1 MKKEIARQMLTL
13 AISGF
18 GLVSA
23 LAWNELIQGAIDTYI
38 KPFVG
43 GGSTLLSQFIYAL
56 VVTILAVL
64 ITYNL
69 SRLAGEK
76 EK

>member
-1 MKKEIARQMLTL
+1 MKREIARQMLTL

-23 LAWNELIQGAIDTYI
+23 LAWNNVIQGAIDIYV

-43 GGSTLLSQFIYAL
+43 GGSTLISLAIYAV
-56 VVTILAVL
+56 VVTALAVVV
-64 ITYNL
+64 TYNL
-69 SRLAGEK
+69 SKFARK
-76 EK
+76 

>member
-1 MKKEIARQMLTL
+1 MLLL
-13 AISGF
+13 ATSGF
-18 GLVSA
+18 GFVAA

-43 GGSTLLSQFIYAL
+43 GGSTLLSQLTYA
-56 VVTILAVL
+56 VIVTIFAVI

-69 SRLAGEK
+69 SKFAGEK

>member
-1 MKKEIARQMLTL
+1 MKREIARQMLTL

-23 LAWNELIQGAIDTYI
+23 LAWNNVIQGAIDIYI

-43 GGSTLLSQFIYAL
+43 GGSTLLSQAIYA
-56 VVTILAVL
+56 VIVTILAVTV
-64 ITYNL
+64 TYYL
-69 SRLAGEK
+69 SRFAQGEK
-76 EK
+76 K

>member
-1 MKKEIARQMLTL
+1 MKREIARQMLTL

-23 LAWNELIQGAIDTYI
+23 LAWNNVIQGAIDIYI

-43 GGSTLLSQFIYAL
+43 GGSTLLSQVIYAVIVTTL
-56 VVTILAVL
+56 AVVVT
-64 ITYNL
+64 YYL
-69 SRLAGEK
+69 SKFAQEK
-76 EK
+76 KK